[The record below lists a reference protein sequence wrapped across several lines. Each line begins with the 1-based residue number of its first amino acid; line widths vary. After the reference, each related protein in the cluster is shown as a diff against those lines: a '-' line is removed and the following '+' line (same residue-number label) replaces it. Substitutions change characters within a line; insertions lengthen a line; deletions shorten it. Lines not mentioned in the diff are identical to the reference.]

1 MTLEQTRQLGIEFE
15 RRVQTMIP
23 EKEYL
28 DKLDTDTIY
37 AYLNSYQ
44 DKYIHDIYRN
54 LDKIQSGSKLSAHVE
69 SVLQEM
75 LRTQTISILS
85 AKDNTRNI
93 EDPNGITIIENGRS
107 VTYPLDPAFYMYIR
121 SVSNVTSTYSFRGYN
136 DPSQPIRVL
145 PNELVSQSDVW
156 RLLETPH
163 NSLRILRYPAA
174 TIGAYEDFPGYK
186 IELVDWGDINPLYDL
201 DKVQEFIQQLT
212 EGSAGSCDIRN
223 GFTKDELNS
232 RYSRDQIL
240 NEIVNRS
247 DADRSAL
254 SDGLDEME
262 TTGKYI
268 LLKRIKGHQGGVVIY
283 EFFKVTVLKNRKVP
297 TLNVIY
303 DQYTT
308 PTGIKIMYYAQPQ
321 RFNPMTKTLC
331 ELPMDA
337 FDDLVT
343 GAVDLYVQYVAGA
356 EANKRRLQEVANQ
369 QQKQQRNKEED

>member
-1 MTLEQTRQLGIEFE
+1 MTPEQTRQLGIEFE

-54 LDKIQSGSKLSAHVE
+54 LDQIKSGSKLSAHVE

-75 LRTQTISILS
+75 LRTQTISVEQ
-85 AKDNTRNI
+85 AKNNTQNI
-93 EDPNGITIIENGRS
+93 TDPNGVVIIENGRS
-107 VTYPLDPAFYMYIR
+107 VTYPLDPSFYMYVR
-121 SVSNVTSTYSFRGYN
+121 SVSSVSSTYSFKN
-136 DPSQPIRVL
+136 SDSTTQPIRVL

-174 TIGAYEDFPGYK
+174 TIGAYEKFSD
-186 IELVDWGDINPLYDL
+186 
-201 DKVQEFIQQLT
+201 
-212 EGSAGSCDIRN
+212 S
-223 GFTKDELNS
+223 
-232 RYSRDQIL
+232 
-240 NEIVNRS
+240 S
-247 DADRSAL
+247 DAP
-254 SDGLDEME
+254 
-262 TTGKYI
+262 
-268 LLKRIKGHQGGVVIY
+268 
-283 EFFKVTVLKNRKVP
+283 KVP

-303 DQYTT
+303 DRYTT
-308 PTGIKIMYYAQPQ
+308 PVGIKVMYYAQPQ
-321 RFNPMTKTLC
+321 RFSPMTGKDC

-356 EANKRRLQEVANQ
+356 EANKRRIQEAQRQ
-369 QQKQQRNKEED
+369 QAKQNKKDNEDEE

>member
-1 MTLEQTRQLGIEFE
+1 MNESETRRLGIEFE

-54 LDKIQSGSKLSAHVE
+54 LDQIKSGSKLSAHVE
-69 SVLQEM
+69 AILQKM
-75 LRTQTISILS
+75 LKTQTISINK
-85 AKDNTRNI
+85 AENNTQNVIDN
-93 EDPNGITIIENGRS
+93 NGQVIIENGRS
-107 VTYPLDPAFYMYIR
+107 VTYPLNPDFYMYIR
-121 SVSNVTSTYSFRGYN
+121 SVSSVSSTYSFKTSGEN
-136 DPSQPIRVL
+136 NQPIRVL

-174 TIGAYEDFPGYK
+174 TIGEYK
-186 IELVDWGDINPLYDL
+186 KFEIDGE
-201 DKVQEFIQQLT
+201 
-212 EGSAGSCDIRN
+212 
-223 GFTKDELNS
+223 TKS
-232 RYSRDQIL
+232 
-240 NEIVNRS
+240 
-247 DADRSAL
+247 
-254 SDGLDEME
+254 
-262 TTGKYI
+262 
-268 LLKRIKGHQGGVVIY
+268 
-283 EFFKVTVLKNRKVP
+283 VP

-308 PTGIKIMYYAQPQ
+308 PVGVKVMYYSQPKE
-321 RFNPMTKTLC
+321 FSPMTGQVC

-356 EANKRRLQEVANQ
+356 EANKRRIQEAQRQ
-369 QQKQQRNKEED
+369 QTRQNKKDNEDED